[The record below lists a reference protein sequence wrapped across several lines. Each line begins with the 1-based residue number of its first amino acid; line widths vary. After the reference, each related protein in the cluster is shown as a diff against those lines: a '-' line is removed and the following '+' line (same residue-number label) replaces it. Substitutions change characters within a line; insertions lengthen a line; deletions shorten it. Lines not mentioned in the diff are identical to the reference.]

1 MDYIERHIH
10 RTSVAY
16 PDNIESQQPTNQL
29 YQNGIG
35 TMFVVKNSETLIW
48 KNLKEGDKSALGEL
62 YDLYIEVLFSYG
74 MHHSQDRAYVMDC
87 IHDLFVDLYK
97 YRRNLALTDNVKGY
111 LFKSLKRKINR
122 QYNNKIVAVSMDP
135 YQSIPKTP
143 KRYTKSHEEVIILS
157 ELTSE
162 RTARLVDGLNR
173 LTKKQKKVLFLRF
186 NQEKSYKE
194 IAEVMDVSV
203 ETSRTTIYRAIKT
216 LRKQQFNFDLSP

>member
-1 MDYIERHIH
+1 MEYIEKHIH
-10 RTSVAY
+10 RASVAD
-16 PDNIESQQPTNQL
+16 PDYKEGQQPTNQI

-35 TMFVVKNSETLIW
+35 TLFVVKSSETLIW
-48 KNLKEGDKSALGEL
+48 KNLKEGDTSALGEL

-122 QYNNKIVAVSMDP
+122 QYNNKIVPFTMDP
-135 YQSIPKTP
+135 YQSIYKTP
-143 KRYTKSHEEVIILS
+143 KRYSKSHEEVIILS

-162 RTARLVDGLNR
+162 RTARLVDALNR

-186 NQEKSYKE
+186 NEEKTYAE
-194 IAEVMDVSV
+194 IAEVMGVSV
-203 ETSRTTIYRAIKT
+203 ESSRTTIYRAIKT
-216 LRKQQFNFDLSP
+216 LRKQQFHY